1 MSAWIA
7 FVGTISGHFRR
18 GRSDLYRRQMPDLAR
33 LRVCD
38 LGGSRHFWEAMP
50 KDLVPSDLT
59 LLNVAD
65 DGQSRSHTGAFDDL
79 KVVLYD
85 GQHIPYP
92 DGHFDVLICNSV
104 IEHVPLDQREQ
115 LCREIRR
122 VAKYYFVQTPAYAFP
137 IEPHFVFP
145 GLHWLPRSLGRRLVP
160 LGVWAL
166 MNRPTKAKRD
176 AYFDEVHLLTGREVE
191 RLLPGA
197 TVFRE
202 KALGLVK
209 SYTAHGRGT
218 AAGLAAA

>member
-18 GRSDLYRRQMPDLAR
+18 GRSALYRSLQPDLSR

-65 DGQSRSHTGAFDDL
+65 DGQSRSHTGGFDDL
-79 KVVLYD
+79 KIVLYD

-92 DGHFDVLICNSV
+92 DGHFDVVICNSV
-104 IEHVPLDQREQ
+104 IEHVPLGQREQ

-145 GLHWLPRSLGRRLVP
+145 ALHWMPRALGRRFVP
-160 LGVWAL
+160 LGIWAL
-166 MNRPTKAKRD
+166 MNRPTREKMD
-176 AYFDEVHLLTGREVE
+176 AYFDEVHLLTHRDVAA
-191 RLLPGA
+191 LLPGA
-197 TVFRE
+197 TIASER
-202 KALGLVK
+202 ALGFVK
-209 SYTAHGRGT
+209 SYTAHGP
-218 AAGLAAA
+218 GLAA